1 MKELTIK
8 TERFCQEYVNNGG
21 NADEAHEAA
30 YGYSHKTSGFN
41 NVSRLLDDPRVFLKI
56 QEFRAQISSEYKV
69 TRERIVEELASVA
82 FSDLADYMDHDGKTL
97 IVKSLSDLPR
107 RLTRAVSQI
116 EQIDTASGPVIRLK
130 FHDKLVALD
139 KLNKMAG
146 NYANDHIDV
155 KVNFVLRAPTVEAST
170 QAWVEKNPAL
180 PDRKFLDLEGKDI
193 TPKTDPLHYQ
203 PLEHEVAAQASREN
217 PSALPEITRE
227 QRLRLDSNN
236 SGPRPGSPKRIP

>member
-1 MKELTIK
+1 VKELTIK
-8 TERFCQEYVNNGG
+8 AERFCQEYVNNGG

-30 YGYSHKTSGFN
+30 YGYSIKNNGFN
-41 NVSRLLDDPRVFLKI
+41 NVSRLLNDPRIFLKI
-56 QEFRAQISSEYKV
+56 QEFRAEISDHYKV
-69 TRERIVEELASVA
+69 TRERIVEELACVA

-155 KVNFVLRAPTVEAST
+155 KVNFVLRAPTVEKT
-170 QAWVEKNPAL
+170 TDDWVARNPVVA
-180 PDRKFLDLEGKDI
+180 DRKFLDLEAKDI
-193 TPKTDPLHYQ
+193 TLRTDPIDYQ
-203 PLEHEVAAQASREN
+203 PLEHEVAAKAPEN

-227 QRLRLDSNN
+227 QRLRLDGNN
-236 SGPRPGSPKRIP
+236 HGPKPGSPKRIP